1 MVERNTPTII
11 QRIREWPQEC
21 DLPDTRAL
29 YIQWQ
34 CFVPILQQDERLLRH
49 FQRQRDVVLD
59 QSRRVDVVGDVWI
72 IKKPEVIL
80 DAQYTLYPLLKGREG
95 KRTVGDEVDE
105 GLNRG

>member
-1 MVERNTPTII
+1 M
-11 QRIREWPQEC
+11 
-21 DLPDTRAL
+21 
-29 YIQWQ
+29 
-34 CFVPILQQDERLLRH
+34 
-49 FQRQRDVVLD
+49 VLD

-80 DAQYTLYPLLKGREG
+80 DAQHALHALLKDREG

>member
-1 MVERNTPTII
+1 MVREVLDWVA
-11 QRIREWPQEC
+11 RIRRKEC
-21 DLPDTRAL
+21 DGLAPAGGVRRA
-29 YIQWQ
+29 
-34 CFVPILQQDERLLRH
+34 
-49 FQRQRDVVLD
+49 
-59 QSRRVDVVGDVWI
+59 SVDVVGDVRI